1 MFRGS
6 LEERDKQMREKTSRK
21 TTVMAGLMTMVLL
34 VALAAGSAL
43 AQGSA
48 TATTATA
55 DLRDNEG
62 NPVGSAE
69 FVEGESGV
77 SVTVSITGGIEPGV
91 HGIHIHET
99 SDLSSSDFKSA
110 GGHFNPTDAEHGFD
124 NPQGPH
130 AGDLENITVAQ
141 DGTASYQTVNDRIT
155 LSDGPNSILDEDG
168 SALMI
173 HAMPDDYRTNDDPET
188 GPGTSGDR
196 VAAGVIEAMQTVPA
210 MPETGGMSL
219 LSLAIVPA
227 LLILAGLT
235 GVGLLVFRRLRQT

>member
-1 MFRGS
+1 MAM
-6 LEERDKQMREKTSRK
+6 L
-21 TTVMAGLMTMVLL
+21 TVMVLL
-34 VALAAGSAL
+34 ATLGTGAL
-43 AQGSA
+43 AQTSA
-48 TATTATA
+48 TATA
-55 DLRDNEG
+55 DLQDNEG

-77 SVTVSITGGIEPGV
+77 TITVSITGGIEPGV

-99 SDLSSSDFKSA
+99 GDLSSSDFKSA

-130 AGDLENITVAQ
+130 AGDLENITVAE

-155 LSDGPNSILDEDG
+155 LSGGPNSILDEDG

-173 HAMPDDYRTNDDPET
+173 HAMPDDYRTNDDPQT

-196 VAAGVIEAMQTVPA
+196 VAAGVIEAAVT

-219 LSLAIVPA
+219 LSLATVPA
-227 LLILAGLT
+227 LLILAGAS
-235 GVGLLVFRRLRQT
+235 LLIFRRLRQA

>member
-1 MFRGS
+1 
-6 LEERDKQMREKTSRK
+6 MRRTTS
-21 TTVMAGLMTMVLL
+21 MAVLMTMVLSAIL
-34 VALAAGSAL
+34 GSGAL
-43 AQGSA
+43 AQTPA
-48 TATTATA
+48 TATA
-55 DLRDNEG
+55 DLRDNGG

-77 SVTVSITGGIEPGV
+77 TITVSITEGIEPGV

-124 NPQGPH
+124 NPKGPH
-130 AGDLENITVAQ
+130 AGDLENISVAQ

-155 LSDGPNSILDEDG
+155 LSGDSNSILDENG

-173 HAMPDDYRTNDDPET
+173 HAMADDYQTNDDPQT

-196 VAAGVIEAMQTVPA
+196 VAAGVIEAVETV
-210 MPETGGMSL
+210 PETGGISL
-219 LSLAIVPA
+219 LSLAAVPV
-227 LLILAGLT
+227 LLMLAGAS
-235 GVGLLVFRRLRQT
+235 LLVFRGLRQA

>member
-1 MFRGS
+1 
-6 LEERDKQMREKTSRK
+6 MRRTTSM
-21 TTVMAGLMTMVLL
+21 VVLMTMVLL
-34 VALAAGSAL
+34 ATLGTGGAL
-43 AQGSA
+43 AQTPA
-48 TATTATA
+48 TATA
-55 DLRDNEG
+55 DLRDNG
-62 NPVGSAE
+62 GDPVGSAE

-77 SVTVSITGGIEPGV
+77 TITVSITEGIEPGV

-124 NPQGPH
+124 NPKGPH

-155 LSDGPNSILDEDG
+155 LSGGPNSILDEDG

-173 HAMPDDYRTNDDPET
+173 HAMADDYQTNDDPQT

-196 VAAGVIEAMQTVPA
+196 VAAGVIEAVETV
-210 MPETGGMSL
+210 PETGGISL
-219 LSLAIVPA
+219 LSLAAVPA
-227 LLILAGLT
+227 LLVL
-235 GVGLLVFRRLRQT
+235 VGASLLVFRGLRQA

>member
-1 MFRGS
+1 MS
-6 LEERDKQMREKTSRK
+6 KTRKMSR
-21 TTVMAGLMTMVLL
+21 TTSMVVLMTMVLL
-34 VALAAGSAL
+34 ATLGTGGAL
-43 AQGSA
+43 AQTPA
-48 TATTATA
+48 TATA

-77 SVTVSITGGIEPGV
+77 TITVSITGGIEPGV

-124 NPQGPH
+124 NPKGPH

-141 DGTASYQTVNDRIT
+141 DGTASYQTVNGRIT
-155 LSDGPNSILDEDG
+155 LSGGPNSILDKDG
-168 SALMI
+168 SALVI
-173 HAMPDDYRTNDDPET
+173 HAMADDYQTNDDPQT

-196 VAAGVIEAMQTVPA
+196 VAAGVIEAAPTAAPM
-210 MPETGGMSL
+210 MPETGGISL
-219 LSLAIVPA
+219 LSLAAVPA
-227 LLILAGLT
+227 LLVL
-235 GVGLLVFRRLRQT
+235 VGASLLVFRGLRQA